1 MYLLVMMERPATFDS
16 LYLNSQPMSTYNR
29 CYPADQAMLNIVIPS
44 PYNYKLILEIHK
56 PEKSNFIRKID
67 LLGASNKMD

>member
-1 MYLLVMMERPATFDS
+1 MERPAIFDS
-16 LYLNSQPMSTYNR
+16 LYLNSQPLSTYNR
-29 CYPADQAMLNIVIPS
+29 CYPADQDMLNIVIPS

-67 LLGASNKMD
+67 LLSASNRMN

>member
-1 MYLLVMMERPATFDS
+1 MYLLVMMDRPAIFDS
-16 LYLNSQPMSTYNR
+16 LYLNSQPMITYNR

-67 LLGASNKMD
+67 LLSASNRMN

>member
-1 MYLLVMMERPATFDS
+1 MYLLVMMDRPAIFDS
-16 LYLNSQPMSTYNR
+16 LYLNSQPLRTYNR

-67 LLGASNKMD
+67 LLGASNRMN

>member
-1 MYLLVMMERPATFDS
+1 MYLLVMMDRPAIFDS
-16 LYLNSQPMSTYNR
+16 LYLNSQPLSTYNH

-67 LLGASNKMD
+67 LLGASNRMN

>member
-1 MYLLVMMERPATFDS
+1 MYLLVMMDRPAIFDS
-16 LYLNSQPMSTYNR
+16 LYLNSQPLSSYNR

-67 LLGASNKMD
+67 LLGASNRMN